1 MYLFVLY
8 VLNERA
14 GVSIPRQANDG
25 TFLPSARDIS
35 LAVHKDVDNP
45 HLHLTAMAAIWGQLV
60 HNDISHTPQMAGE
73 LFSLLV
79 CIGEPPCVLRG
90 YSDIYPQPPS
100 FSLSLFLLLFF
111 FLFFQLRHEQYI
123 YVVRVCLGN
132 FLFVSWKD
140 WPPLTCAYCPSLLEL
155 FSQRQTTRNSFCVL
169 LFGFFSVRLSGSTP
183 QVLRREFA
191 RISSRML
198 PNPTSRLG
206 SCQRTN
212 QHQMPRVCQIRN
224 GP

>member
-1 MYLFVLY
+1 MYLFVLC

-79 CIGEPPCVLRG
+79 YIFLVNRHVCCVVIL
-90 YSDIYPQPPS
+90 IYTLTPLHSPYPS
-100 FSLSLFLLLFF
+100 SFFFF
-111 FLFFQLRHEQYI
+111 FL
-123 YVVRVCLGN
+123 
-132 FLFVSWKD
+132 
-140 WPPLTCAYCPSLLEL
+140 PL
-155 FSQRQTTRNSFCVL
+155 FS
-169 LFGFFSVRLSGSTP
+169 
-183 QVLRREFA
+183 A
-191 RISSRML
+191 SSR
-198 PNPTSRLG
+198 T
-206 SCQRTN
+206 
-212 QHQMPRVCQIRN
+212 VYIRSTCVF
-224 GP
+224 GQLSLRIL